1 MRSAAGARLAAVV
14 ALSTLAA
21 ACGSSG
27 AHSAGSGGSSSASA
41 SASASGP
48 IKVGMIAP
56 LTGPFAPLGKGNK
69 RGAEIAVS
77 QINQAGGIDGRKVDL
92 IVKDDKTKPTQSVID
107 FQALNGM
114 GVAAVLGSS
123 VSDSAR
129 AVVPKAEQAHMP
141 YISLSPVD
149 QTVEPAQP
157 YVFLVPAITPTYATR
172 LMQWFK
178 SKGITKIAVGYDN
191 TDIYTTNGYH
201 STVKAAHSHGVRIVD
216 SESFQTSTTNFTA
229 IVSHVASSGA
239 QAFLVWATGPA
250 PVILTKTFAGAGLAS
265 KMQLVMTASDA
276 TTLYTKPAG
285 SAADGVVMSAA
296 LAVIAPELPASPI
309 KTEIDKLAKPFAAK
323 YGGQPSEFA
332 ADAYSGAELLFA
344 ALKKAGPGFSH
355 SAIQAA
361 LNHLSLLT
369 PDGKYNYTPTDHS
382 GLAPDDIAMV
392 TVKGGA
398 FQPTAWE
405 KTQYAKLPS

>member
-1 MRSAAGARLAAVV
+1 MRSRAGAL
-14 ALSTLAA
+14 LAA
-21 ACGSSG
+21 AAICVAAAACSSTT
-27 AHSAGSGGSSSASA
+27 HSSTPSSSSA
-41 SASASGP
+41 P

-56 LTGPFAPLGKGNK
+56 LTGAFAPLGQGDEQ
-69 RGAEIAVS
+69 GADIAVS
-77 QINQAGGIDGRKVDL
+77 QLNSSGGIDGHKVDL
-92 IVKDDKTKPTQSVID
+92 IIKDDKTDPTQSVID
-107 FQALNGM
+107 FQALQGE

-129 AVVPKAEQAHMP
+129 AVAPKAEQAQIP

-149 QTVEPAQP
+149 QTVNPVEP
-157 YVFLVPAITPTYATR
+157 YVFLVPAVTTVYATR

-178 SKGITKIAVGYDN
+178 AEGITRIAVGYDN

-201 STVKAAHSHGVRIVD
+201 STLSEAPAYGVKVVD
-216 SESFQTSTTNFTA
+216 TEVFQTTTTNFST
-229 IVSHVASSGA
+229 IVSHVAGSGA

-265 KMQLVMTASDA
+265 KMKLVMTPSDA
-276 TTLYTKPAG
+276 TTLYTQPAG
-285 SAADGVVMSAA
+285 SAANGVVMAAA
-296 LAVIAPELPASPI
+296 LGVIAPALPASPI
-309 KTEIDKLAKPFAAK
+309 KTEIDNLATPFAAK

-344 ALKKAGPGFSH
+344 ALKQAAPGFSH
-355 SAIQAA
+355 AAIQAA

-382 GLAPDDIAMV
+382 GLSPDDVAMV
-392 TVKGGA
+392 VVRSGT
-398 FQPTAWE
+398 FQPTSWE
-405 KTQYAKLPS
+405 KTQYGTLPS